1 MFKVIILTAY
11 PEMFPGNLKHSL
23 IGKALNEKIF
33 NIETINLHD
42 FGIDNRKTIDDE
54 PFGGGPGMILR
65 PDVVEKALLSISKKQ
80 SLNSVKIYL
89 TPSGVLLTQE
99 KLGILSK
106 LDEII
111 ILCGRFEGVDQRAI
125 DVLGFEEVSI
135 GDYILA
141 GGEIAAQVL
150 LEGCIRLI
158 PGVLGHPESLLE
170 ESFSDNLLEYPHYT
184 RPKVWEDSLGR
195 KHDVP
200 EVLTSGHH
208 LNIKKWRLNKSVEKT
223 KKIRPDLYVKK
234 E

>member
-1 MFKVIILTAY
+1 MIDIKILTAY

-106 LDEII
+106 LDETI

-125 DVLGFEEVSI
+125 EVLGFDEISI
-135 GDYILA
+135 GNYVLA

-170 ESFSDNLLEYPHYT
+170 VMHKGKNFYIPLNDDNI
-184 RPKVWEDSLGR
+184 
-195 KHDVP
+195 
-200 EVLTSGHH
+200 VLVDI
-208 LNIKKWRLNKSVEKT
+208 NKKMIIAKPIKGIIDNV
-223 KKIRPDLYVKK
+223 
-234 E
+234 